1 MSVTNQQILT
11 AITEVKTNVS
21 NLKTTQEKQG
31 KEILDILLRNA
42 KKDGEEQATKEKQK
56 EEEIR
61 RERRKGNKVLFWTA
75 IAGFGTAIMAIAGV
89 VTLFL
94 AVLPRIPQ

>member
-1 MSVTNQQILT
+1 LSVTNQQILT
-11 AITEVKTNVS
+11 AIAEVRSDVS

-42 KKDGEEQATKEKQK
+42 KKDGEETALKEKQK
-56 EEEIR
+56 EEEVK

-75 IAGFGTAIMAIAGV
+75 IAGFGTAVAAIAGV

-94 AVLPRIPQ
+94 TILPRIS

>member
-11 AITEVKTNVS
+11 AITEVRSDVS

-42 KKDGEEQATKEKQK
+42 KKDGEETALKEKQK
-56 EEEIR
+56 EEEVK

-75 IAGFGTAIMAIAGV
+75 IAGFGTAVAAIAGV

-94 AVLPRIPQ
+94 TILPRIS